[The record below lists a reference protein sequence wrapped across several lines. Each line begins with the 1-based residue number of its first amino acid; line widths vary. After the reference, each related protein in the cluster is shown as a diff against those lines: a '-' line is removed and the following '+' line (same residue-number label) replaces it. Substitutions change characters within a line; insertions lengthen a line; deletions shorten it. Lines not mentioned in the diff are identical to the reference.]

1 METIIK
7 SNDIVFISWIKNL
20 LSSNQ
25 IDFYIL
31 DQEMST
37 TEGNI
42 TAIPIRVLVNSFD
55 VAKANK
61 IIQKHQKELNLIKT
75 YES

>member
-1 METIIK
+1 MENDFK

-42 TAIPIRVLVNSFD
+42 TAIPIKNSFD

-61 IIQKHQKELNLIKT
+61 IIQKHQKRN
-75 YES
+75 